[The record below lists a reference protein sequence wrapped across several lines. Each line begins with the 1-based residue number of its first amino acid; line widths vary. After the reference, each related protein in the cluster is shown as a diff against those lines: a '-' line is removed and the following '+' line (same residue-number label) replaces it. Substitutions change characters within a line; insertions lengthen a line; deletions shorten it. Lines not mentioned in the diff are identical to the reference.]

1 MTFFITRQREVVDPE
16 FLLDIA
22 LKVFDV
28 IEVLLLSVYNDEIL
42 KRDLES
48 QSRCRKDS
56 TLKLISSFSR
66 ILRPRERMVD
76 IRRTFRWMTS
86 SKNSCLTWG

>member
-1 MTFFITRQREVVDPE
+1 MTFLIIRQPEVVDPE
-16 FLLDIA
+16 FLLDIPV
-22 LKVFDV
+22 KVSDI
-28 IEVLLLSVYNDEIL
+28 IEVLLLCVYNYEIL

-48 QSRCRKDS
+48 QSRRWKDN

-76 IRRTFRWMTS
+76 IRRTFRWITS